1 MPLAT
6 LVAIILLS
14 SATGLACPDAA
25 GCVRAAAEAYRA
37 GRFANAL
44 DLFREAQV
52 YGSEPTV
59 AWNIANLLA
68 ELGRHREAMTAF
80 DAFVESWPEDPRVP
94 MAERKRALA
103 AADDRA
109 PEVRVEVDGPPGAA
123 VRIDEHRGVAPF
135 AATVHANAPLRIA
148 VEASPPASPDLALD
162 LPGWIALGTGAAIAV
177 GSSVLLAYADHEA
190 ERLEA
195 LELRALRRPDEVDI
209 RDIRAAQDAADRG
222 RTAGLVLGGVSIAA
236 ITAGG
241 LLLALDVLG
250 GPEQPTIRVGPTGAA
265 TSWHF

>member
-1 MPLAT
+1 MPLVT
-6 LVAIILLS
+6 LIAVITLS
-14 SATGLACPDAA
+14 STPSIACPDSR
-25 GCVRAAAEAYRA
+25 GCVVAAAEAYRA
-37 GRFANAL
+37 GRFTDAL

-68 ELGRHREAMTAF
+68 ELGRHREAIDAF
-80 DAFVESWPEDPRVP
+80 GAFVEAWPEDPRVP
-94 MAERKRALA
+94 MAERKRALVE
-103 AADDRA
+103 ADGRA

-123 VRIDEHRGVAPF
+123 VRIDEHRGVTPF
-135 AATVHANAPLRIA
+135 AATVPANAPLRIA
-148 VEASPPASPDLALD
+148 VEASPPASPDLALE
-162 LPGWIALGTGAAIAV
+162 LPGWIALGSGAAMAV
-177 GSSVLLAYADHEA
+177 GSGVLLAYSDYEA

-195 LELRALRRPDEVDI
+195 LELTALRRPDEVHI

-250 GPEQPTIRVGPTGAA
+250 GPKQPTIRVGPTGTAA
-265 TSWHF
+265 SWHF